1 MRPSVLGLAGI
12 LLVCV
17 LAVALR
23 SVPAAESPHLF
34 GFDPYVHY
42 YFAGYAVEHGRIAPM
57 DGFQG
62 GLEDDRAYWPGLHV
76 LAGGTEAVTGASR
89 LAVFRSLPQLLG
101 TLTVL
106 LVFLLARRMFGTAPA
121 LVAALLYAVAD
132 HSVFQSSWLVQ
143 ETLGIMLLVAFLF
156 VLTQLG
162 PVRRW
167 EGAVLLVILYAAS
180 LASHHFSHAILLA
193 TFLLA
198 AYVTPKRDVRDGLL
212 RMFALLLPLTLLWW
226 VGFGGRTG
234 SFPDIAHRVLGVV
247 GSQVGVALIWVVVAA
262 LALDLWLGRRLGSL
276 LACTKARALRWAR
289 WLDRGGGR
297 LSVFGILAL
306 LITSATLLAYERVF
320 SPIPGLGAQQATK
333 YVLTAFGAVGAAT
346 LVARGDPSARL
357 LLGLS
362 ALLAIG
368 LAMVMFVLT
377 FLPLQLRFF
386 DYIYIPLAILSGV
399 GVVRFSRTSSIVEAV
414 GPGWTAIITGG
425 ARNHRVIMSTVLV
438 SLVLMIA
445 VEAIAVDDYGRATG
459 PLAMRY
465 YHSDAEF
472 EAARWIHDNAE
483 PDAYIC
489 APFGVQP
496 VVYAFGE
503 RRTDIVV
510 VSRCLEGGSWES
522 AAHEIQMFAQHGPTY
537 IYLTT
542 DTSKYGENELQT
554 YGLEYVYHVGGTF
567 LQYPMV
573 FEFKYHND
581 ETIILKV
588 NLEGVG

>member
-1 MRPSVLGLAGI
+1 MRASKLGLAGI

-57 DGFQG
+57 DGFRG

-89 LAVFRSLPQLLG
+89 LAVFKTLPQLLG

-143 ETLGIMLLVAFLF
+143 ETLGIMLFVAFLF
-156 VLTQLG
+156 VLTQLD
-162 PVRRW
+162 PARRW
-167 EGAVLLVILYAAS
+167 EGAVLLALLYVAS

-198 AYVTPKRDVRDGLL
+198 AFVAPRRDDRNRLL
-212 RMFALLLPLTLLWW
+212 GMFAFLLPLTLVWW
-226 VGFGGRTG
+226 IVFGGRTG
-234 SFPDIAHRVLGVV
+234 SFPDIAHRALGVV
-247 GSQVGVALIWVVVAA
+247 ASPLGVALVWAAVAA
-262 LALDLWLGRRLGSL
+262 LAVDLWYGRPLGYMLG
-276 LACTKARALRWAR
+276 LAMGRARRWAR
-289 WLDRGGGR
+289 WLDADRAR

-306 LITSATLLAYERVF
+306 LLTAVTLLAYDRLF
-320 SPIPGLGAQQATK
+320 SPIPGLGTQQATK
-333 YVLTAFGAVGAAT
+333 YALAALGAIGVVT
-346 LVARGDPSARL
+346 LVARGDPSTRL
-357 LLGLS
+357 LLGLF
-362 ALLAIG
+362 ALLTAG
-368 LAMVMFVLT
+368 LALVMFVFT

-386 DYIYIPLAILSGV
+386 DYVYIPLAILSGV
-399 GVVRFSRTSSIVEAV
+399 GIVRLSRSSVASDTKGHGRSARTHAGEWHANSAL
-414 GPGWTAIITGG
+414 PAIF
-425 ARNHRVIMSTVLV
+425 A
-438 SLVLMIA
+438 SLVVGMA
-445 VEAIAVDDYGRATG
+445 VAAMSVDDIGRVTG
-459 PLAMRY
+459 HLAERY

-472 EAARWIHDNAE
+472 EAARWIRDNTE

-489 APFGVQP
+489 APFGIQP
-496 VVYAFGE
+496 IVYTFGE
-503 RRTDIVV
+503 RKTDIVV
-510 VSRCLEGGSWES
+510 ISRCIEGGGWES
-522 AAHEIQMFAQHGPTY
+522 AVHEIQMFALHGPTY

-554 YGLEYVYHVGGTF
+554 YRLDYVFHVGGTF
-567 LQYPMV
+567 LQYPTL

-588 NLEGVG
+588 NSEEVR